1 MVDLYCPGNQACQTS
16 DKQLLF
22 TSKLSNDF
30 TQPKR
35 CNSDM
40 NPRFPSNSLSL
51 SSFGHFIAITDYLCK
66 VRCLTPVAPERALVQ
81 TFFHGLHINNSLFS

>member
-16 DKQLLF
+16 DKQLQF

-35 CNSDM
+35 CNS
-40 NPRFPSNSLSL
+40 LSL
-51 SSFGHFIAITDYLCK
+51 SSFGHFIAITGYLCK